1 MENFD
6 VLAMVGPRLLV
17 KHADVVANLVR
28 CNTQGITTIG
38 LKVAHRAAI
47 LATPIRLIRLANVGI
62 AAIFVALDE
71 NPRLF
76 RTLLFRFGAHRHF
89 LEAQARNVIEE
100 VLYSILEGFL

>member
-17 KHADVVANLVR
+17 KHANVVADFVR

-38 LKVAHRAAI
+38 LKLAHRAAI
-47 LATPIRLIRLANVGI
+47 LATPILIRLANVGI
-62 AAIFVALDE
+62 AAIIIALDE